1 MSAAP
6 QSRDAGPPD
15 EAALARLR
23 ACEAFLID
31 MDGTLYVGE
40 QLVAGAAELVAGLRR
55 DGRRYLFL
63 TNNSSRPGED
73 YRHRL
78 ASLGIAARRAD
89 VLTSGDAT
97 IEHLLGA
104 TPHRSACL
112 LGTPALADEFRRAGI
127 AVDAPDPD
135 CVVVAFDT
143 TLTYA
148 KLERACTLLFAGK
161 PYYATHG
168 DRTCITEHGLIPD
181 AAALIAACEAVTGRL
196 PEIIGKPHAPIVGA
210 ALARLAVPVECIA
223 IIGDQLDTDMAMAHR
238 CGACAV
244 LVLSGET
251 TPEQLAAQPL
261 AARPA
266 LIARNAAQ
274 VWEWLRQ

>member
-1 MSAAP
+1 MSAAG
-6 QSRDAGPPD
+6 RWAREDPPA
-15 EAALARLR
+15 EAALTRLR
-23 ACEAFLID
+23 ACEAFLVD

-40 QLVAGAAELVAGLRR
+40 QLVAGAEAFVAGLRR
-55 DGRRYLFL
+55 EGHRYLFL
-63 TNNSSRPGED
+63 TNNSSRRGED
-73 YRHRL
+73 YRRRL
-78 ASLGIAARRAD
+78 ERLGIAARRD
-89 VLTSGDAT
+89 QVFTSGDAT

-112 LGTPALADEFRRAGI
+112 LGTPDLASEFRSAGI
-127 AVDAPDPD
+127 DVDTPHPD

-168 DRTCITEHGLIPD
+168 DRTCITERGLIPD

-196 PEIIGKPHAPIVGA
+196 PEVIGKPHGA
-210 ALARLAVPVECIA
+210 IMDAAVARLGVPVTRTA
-223 IIGDQLDTDMAMAHR
+223 IIGDQLDTDMEMARR

-251 TPEQLAAQPL
+251 TPARLAEQPAAT
-261 AARPA
+261 RPA
-266 LIARNAAQ
+266 LVARDVAQ
-274 VWEWLRQ
+274 VAEWLSP

>member
-15 EAALARLR
+15 EAALTRLR
-23 ACEAFLID
+23 ACEVFLID

-40 QLVAGAAELVAGLRR
+40 QLVAGAGALVAGLRR
-55 DGRRYLFL
+55 DGHRYLFL
-63 TNNSSRPGED
+63 TNNSSHQGED
-73 YRHRL
+73 YRRRL
-78 ASLGIAARRAD
+78 ERLGIAATRAD

-97 IEHLLGA
+97 IAHLLGA

-112 LGTPALADEFRRAGI
+112 LGTPALEDEFRRAGI
-127 AVDAPDPD
+127 AVDTPHPD

-168 DRTCITEHGLIPD
+168 DRTCITEHGLVPD

-196 PEIIGKPHAPIVGA
+196 PEIVGKPHAPIVEA
-210 ALARLAVPVECIA
+210 ALGRLGASVERTA
-223 IIGDQLDTDMAMAHR
+223 IVGD
-238 CGACAV
+238 
-244 LVLSGET
+244 
-251 TPEQLAAQPL
+251 
-261 AARPA
+261 
-266 LIARNAAQ
+266 
-274 VWEWLRQ
+274 

>member
-15 EAALARLR
+15 EAALTRLR

-40 QLVAGAAELVAGLRR
+40 QLVAGAGALVAGLRR

-73 YRHRL
+73 YRRRL
-78 ASLGIAARRAD
+78 ERLGIAATRAD

-97 IEHLLGA
+97 IAHLLDA

-112 LGTPALADEFRRAGI
+112 LGTPALEDEFRRAGI
-127 AVDAPDPD
+127 AVDTPDPD

-168 DRTCITEHGLIPD
+168 DRTCITERGLIPD

-196 PEIIGKPHAPIVGA
+196 PEIVGKPHAPIVEA
-210 ALARLAVPVECIA
+210 ALGRLGVPVA
-223 IIGDQLDTDMAMAHR
+223 RTAVIGDQLDTDMVMAQR

-251 TPEQLAAQPL
+251 TPEQLAGQPR
-261 AARPA
+261 ASRPA
-266 LIARNAAQ
+266 LIARDVAQ
-274 VWEWLRQ
+274 VAEWLRP

>member
-1 MSAAP
+1 MSVAL
-6 QSRDAGPPD
+6 QSLEMGPPG
-15 EAALARLR
+15 EAELARLR
-23 ACEAFLID
+23 ACAAFLID

-40 QLVAGAAELVAGLRR
+40 QLIAGADEFVASLRR

-63 TNNSSRPGED
+63 TNNSSRPGDD
-73 YRHRL
+73 YRRRL
-78 ASLGIAARRAD
+78 ERLGIAATRAD

-112 LGTPALADEFRRAGI
+112 LGTPALEDEFRCAGI
-127 AVDAPDPD
+127 AVDLPDPD

-168 DRTCITEHGLIPD
+168 DRTCITERGLIPD

-196 PEIIGKPHAPIVGA
+196 PEIVGKPHAAIVAA
-210 ALARLAVPVECIA
+210 ALGRLGVSVERTA
-223 IIGDQLDTDMAMAHR
+223 IIGDQLDTDMAMARR

-251 TPEQLAAQPL
+251 TPEQLAAQPP

-266 LIARNAAQ
+266 LVARDAAQ
-274 VWEWLRQ
+274 VAEWLQR